1 MIDLKPARTRLGGCA
16 ALLALW
22 FAGPAPAEIAPNQ
35 LALEKAGWTLVTAS
49 EDTWV
54 FMRPAGAP
62 SGDVRRVWTAYDSDS
77 PRQRDGFSFRS
88 VRSLGEYDCR
98 RRLSR
103 VLDEFYHDGAALTG
117 RQWRSPMFRATPWA
131 AAQPNSI
138 GAVRMAYACRTLVET

>member
-1 MIDLKPARTRLGGCA
+1 MTDRRQRRTRLGGCA
-16 ALLALW
+16 ALVALLL
-22 FAGPAPAEIAPNQ
+22 AGPAPAEEQ
-35 LALEKAGWTLVTAS
+35 LALEKGGWTLVTAS

-54 FMRPAGAP
+54 FMRPAGSPA
-62 SGDVRRVWTAYDSDS
+62 GDLRRVWTAYDSDS

-98 RRLSR
+98 RRVSR

-117 RQWRSPMFRATPWA
+117 RTWRSPMFRATPWA
-131 AAQPNSI
+131 PAQPNSI